1 MDCILEGKLNQ
12 ITPAHIFATSPPICK
27 DLVEC
32 LCPRCVE
39 TNSFEQAPNVDSTD
53 LVSVLGLFAKHEAEY
68 SLPLCEIDI
77 LVNNLQTEAGVL
89 DQGSQIVII
98 WKDLTK
104 EVGARINTQFTLCM
118 EGANS
123 STSYTLGCAKDLN
136 MHIGDVSFAIH
147 AHVICIVP
155 FRLLLG
161 HPFHHLLLCQLED
174 HPDHINVSIHD
185 LANPS
190 HLIAVPSRARQ
201 ATQVGFVSALACQVH
216 PELPHIEALECYV
229 ANSSSLPLTNLLLS
243 DDDTD
248 NAVAVLAYKKVAQKV
263 HPIAASLPE
272 DFWIIQHYPEDSL
285 LSLLPLPTHPPPFIP
300 GTQLTQEQ
308 YNELDLNKFNFLWP
322 EEVKLAAYV
331 LSINKKALA
340 WTEAKHGHFRDDYF
354 SPVKILTIAH
364 TPWVHKN
371 IPIPTGLHDKVID
384 IFKEKMAARVYEPS
398 DTLYQSHWFCVP
410 KKNSSLCLVY
420 DLQPLNAMTIH
431 NAAIPP
437 FVDHFVKGM
446 AGYSCF
452 SMLDLLVGYDHRML
466 DIASHD
472 LTSFQSPL
480 GTLQN
485 TTLSQGSTNAV
496 AIFHGN
502 VTFILE
508 PEIL

>member
-1 MDCILEGKLNQ
+1 M
-12 ITPAHIFATSPPICK
+12 
-27 DLVEC
+27 
-32 LCPRCVE
+32 
-39 TNSFEQAPNVDSTD
+39 
-53 LVSVLGLFAKHEAEY
+53 
-68 SLPLCEIDI
+68 
-77 LVNNLQTEAGVL
+77 
-89 DQGSQIVII
+89 
-98 WKDLTK
+98 
-104 EVGARINTQFTLCM
+104 
-118 EGANS
+118 
-123 STSYTLGCAKDLN
+123 
-136 MHIGDVSFAIH
+136 
-147 AHVICIVP
+147 
-155 FRLLLG
+155 
-161 HPFHHLLLCQLED
+161 
-174 HPDHINVSIHD
+174 
-185 LANPS
+185 
-190 HLIAVPSRARQ
+190 
-201 ATQVGFVSALACQVH
+201 
-216 PELPHIEALECYV
+216 EALECYV
-229 ANSSSLPLTNLLLS
+229 ANSSSLPLTNLLLL

-248 NAVAVLAYKKVAQKV
+248 DAVIVLAYKKVAQKV
-263 HPIAASLPE
+263 HPVVASLLE

-308 YNELDLNKFNFLWP
+308 YNELDLNKFDFLWP

-340 WTEAKHGHFRDDYF
+340 WTKAKHGRFRDDYF
-354 SPVKILTIAH
+354 SPVKIPTIAH

-398 DTLYQSHWFCVP
+398 DASYQSHWFCIP

-420 DLQPLNAMTIH
+420 DLQPLNAVTIH

-446 AGYSCF
+446 AGHSCF

-480 GTLQN
+480 GTLWN
-485 TTLSQGSTNAV
+485 TTLPQGSTNAV
-496 AIFHGN
+496 AIFHGD

-508 PEIL
+508 PEILNVAKPFLDDTVVKGPVSHYETLDGGYETIPANAGIQQFIWEHLNDVHHVIYQLGHASATISAKKIFIAAPEVVILGHKCTYEGHVPDDSKIAKIHTWPPCKTIMDIHAFLGTAGTMCIWIKDFLAIAKPLVDLM